1 MVCHVCGALFPWNDF
16 SGADLPGK
24 MDSYII
30 KRTVALFRKGGFVG
44 LLLRCHA
51 SAGAGRAA
59 DVLLSVQVLG
69 YTVPVITRVLV
80 PGMTLHAPVS
90 AFWVNVAAGTVIS
103 PALVVKSPVV

>member
-1 MVCHVCGALFPWNDF
+1 MTDTCPHRYLQTDALKNCI
-16 SGADLPGK
+16 
-24 MDSYII
+24 MDEE
-30 KRTVALFRKGGFVG
+30 KTAGLCEKARDPAVFCVAMHLQE
-44 LLLRCHA
+44 L
-51 SAGAGRAA
+51 SAA

>member
-1 MVCHVCGALFPWNDF
+1 MHLQELV
-16 SGADLPGK
+16 
-24 MDSYII
+24 
-30 KRTVALFRKGGFVG
+30 T
-44 LLLRCHA
+44 
-51 SAGAGRAA
+51 A

-80 PGMTLHAPVS
+80 PGMTLNAPVS

>member
-30 KRTVALFRKGGFVG
+30 QVHYLEKEALWASFCVAMHLQE
-44 LLLRCHA
+44 L
-51 SAGAGRAA
+51 SAA